1 MRDHGEDDLAEAIAE
16 TDVATMSLSGRRSR
30 AMVSARCTRP
40 IAATG
45 GTARS
50 GAWPSPRTDG
60 CGRRPAVGA
69 NPLRPPARRRAP
81 TRWTRPL
88 QGLAIAV
95 AVLGFGLFVGA
106 VPFRLEQIGALPPP
120 ALPPSAGVSPG
131 EAERIAQVARSVA
144 IGSLAIEGL
153 IGLVLLVLIV
163 VGALR
168 RWRWAF
174 WLALV
179 LNGLGGLGLVMGALL
194 GGLLLPGPGLPPPGG
209 RGSASP
215 AAGRAGARGRRPE
228 PRAAHDLR
236 RDVAG
241 RRSHRSLGLPIRGVR
256 GGGPRPRTI
265 R

>member
-1 MRDHGEDDLAEAIAE
+1 MHSPDRRYGWDGSKWSLAVSP
-16 TDVATMSLSGRRSR
+16 DGRL
-30 AMVSARCTRP
+30 
-40 IAATG
+40 
-45 GTARS
+45 
-50 GAWPSPRTDG
+50 WFDG
-60 CGRRPAVGA
+60 QRWVP

-88 QGLAIAV
+88 QELAIAV

-144 IGSLAIEGL
+144 IGSLVIEGL

-194 GGLLLPGPGLPPPGG
+194 GGLLLAGPGLPPP
-209 RGSASP
+209 R
-215 AAGRAGARGRRPE
+215 
-228 PRAAHDLR
+228 
-236 RDVAG
+236 
-241 RRSHRSLGLPIRGVR
+241 
-256 GGGPRPRTI
+256 
-265 R
+265 